1 MLKKGCIQLG
11 CLSVFAAAIISGCG
25 SSSTPAP
32 VDAKSTGATQSTDKK
47 LRIAFIPKGA
57 THEFWKAMEAGA
69 RKAAEEN
76 NVELLWKSALKEDDR
91 AEQVKVVENFTNEKV
106 DGIVLA
112 PLDEN
117 ALTSPSK
124 EAMNAG
130 IPVLIVDSGLKGL
143 EPVSFIAT
151 DNYQSGKECGE
162 QLAKAVGAKAKVVLL
177 RYQEGSASTM
187 AREQGFLDAAKEKGL
202 EVVSSEQYGGATRE
216 SAQSAS
222 ENLIARFKSGDGLTI
237 KGIFTP
243 NESTAFG
250 MMRALQTAQLLG
262 KVTLVG
268 FDSSKELLDSV
279 KKGDIEGLMLQDPFK
294 MGYLGVTNMVK
305 HIKGEKLEAKLNS
318 GSVFVSKA
326 NIESDAV
333 KALLPKN

>member
-11 CLSVFAAAIISGCG
+11 CLSVFAAAIVSGCG

-32 VDAKSTGATQSTDKK
+32 VDANSTGVTQSSDKK

-143 EPVSFIAT
+143 DPVSFIAT
-151 DNYQSGKECGE
+151 DNYQAGKECGE

-305 HIKGEKLEAKLNS
+305 HIKGEKLEAKVNS
-318 GSVFVSKA
+318 GSVFVTKA